1 MSSLYGEANSREIC
15 LAIKSILC
23 NIDFDVS
30 LCLILLIIT
39 NQTFDVIVA
48 KF

>member
-1 MSSLYGEANSREIC
+1 
-15 LAIKSILC
+15 LC